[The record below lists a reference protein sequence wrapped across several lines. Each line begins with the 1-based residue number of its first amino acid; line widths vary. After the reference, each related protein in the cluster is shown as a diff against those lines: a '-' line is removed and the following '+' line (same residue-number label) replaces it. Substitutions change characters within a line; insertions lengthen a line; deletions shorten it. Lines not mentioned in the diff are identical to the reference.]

1 VGTLR
6 LWSADEKATKA
17 IGAAVAGLLEPG
29 DVVGLAGD
37 LGAGKTRLVQGAAD
51 ALGAEG
57 PVLSPTFMLVR
68 EYDGDPPIHHVDAY
82 RLSGP
87 LELEDLG
94 LEDVLS
100 AEAVVFVEW
109 ADRVAAALPESWLE
123 LVLHIH
129 DDDRRELEVRP
140 HGPAWARRAD
150 RLTAALE
157 PFDARR
163 SPARRSPTPGSRG
176 PRTGG

>member
-6 LWSADEKATKA
+6 LWSADEPTTKA
-17 IGAAVAGLLEPG
+17 IGAALAGLLAPG

-37 LGAGKTRLVQGAAD
+37 LGAGKTRLVQGAAA
-51 ALGAEG
+51 ALGVED

-68 EYDGDPPIHHVDAY
+68 EYDGDPPVHHVDAY

-109 ADRVAAALPESWLE
+109 ADRVAAALPDSWLE
-123 LVLHIH
+123 LVLHIG
-129 DDDRRELEVRP
+129 DDDGREIEVHP

-157 PFDARR
+157 PFVARR
-163 SPARRSPTPGSRG
+163 SPAPGSSG

>member
-1 VGTLR
+1 MGTLR
-6 LWSADEKATKA
+6 LWSADETATKA
-17 IGAAVAGLLEPG
+17 IGAALAGLLDPG

-68 EYDGDPPIHHVDAY
+68 EYDGDPPVHHVDAY

-100 AEAVVFVEW
+100 ADAVVFVEW

-123 LVLHIH
+123 LVLSF
-129 DDDRRELEVRP
+129 DDEDDREIEVHP
-140 HGPAWARRAD
+140 HGEAWTARRG
-150 RLTAALE
+150 RLAAALD
-157 PFDARR
+157 PFAR
-163 SPARRSPTPGSRG
+163 PGAR
-176 PRTGG
+176 